1 MVSDVA
7 AARAELAAA
16 QRQARADVDKASA
29 AADTRMRDY
38 VDKFR
43 DQVRR
48 CIRGRA

>member
-16 QRQARADVDKASA
+16 QRQARAEVEKASA
-29 AADTRMRDY
+29 AADRSMREY

-48 CIRGRA
+48 C